1 MITLFARFKSL
12 RFLPNY
18 LLIDLTIV
26 EFMDVMVNIPIFI
39 ELFLLTEKI
48 HLDRHT
54 RWYAMLFHRF
64 FLINDLI
71 TQISLSIDC
80 LLAITFGKAFTGRK
94 TSTKVLAFIALKWMT
109 ILVLLLV
116 FSASEYP
123 LETESVSEEN
133 YQKLLFGH
141 NQIIWK
147 VVIPSC
153 QCVSVFTILL
163 TNYQIMKT
171 RIVTSKHYGM
181 KLFGRG
187 SKNSNKAINTLFIIL
202 VVQTLCK
209 VPAEVYSYVGVDDK
223 IEGNRWRALAQIR
236 RHPFA
241 KNAYLD
247 YAAQHGLTHH
257 RNGRVINLKPK
268 RKKNTDRRRKRPEED
283 LKSAAAEETK
293 ETNFTAKSTSRLPN
307 SLTEES
313 FIGKSGDI
321 MAVPSTSKDGRP
333 KDTDNKS
340 ASVVTVGEKGLL
352 NNQTSELENQHG
364 QIPQSDREGISN
376 ERIKSED
383 GKDEDNVNRL
393 SSSPIT
399 ARTEEDEDG
408 RESRENHDA
417 EKRVVHTGDV
427 SDDEQYSL
435 TYLHVDVQIHR
446 ESSAAAEAETAPPE
460 DVPTHR
466 RDSVA
471 VPDDVPTHRRDS
483 VAVPDD
489 VPTHRRDS
497 VAVADDVPTHRR
509 DSVAVPDDVPICRRD
524 SVAVPDDVPTHR
536 RDSVA
541 VPDNV
546 PTHRRDSVAVP
557 DDVPICRRDSVAVP
571 DDVPTH
577 RRDSVA
583 VPDNVPTHRSESIG
597 VADDVPI
604 CRRDSVAVADDV
616 PIHRRDSVAVPDNVP
631 ICRRDSVAV
640 ADDVPTHRSE
650 AIGVPDDVPICR
662 RDSVAAA
669 DDVPIC
675 RRDSVAVA
683 DDVPTHRRDSVAV
696 ADDVPICR
704 RDSIPP
710 TDEKVDNGHSNDEGC
725 DTRL

>member
-12 RFLPNY
+12 RFLSNY

-26 EFMDVMVNIPIFI
+26 EFMDLVVNIPIFM
-39 ELFLLTEKI
+39 EVFLLTKKI
-48 HLDRHT
+48 NLDRET

-71 TQISLSIDC
+71 SQISLSIDC
-80 LLAITFGKAFTGRK
+80 LLAITFGKAFTGK
-94 TSTKVLAFIALKWMT
+94 KSSNTVLAFIALKWMT

-116 FSASEYP
+116 FSVSEYT
-123 LETESVSEEN
+123 LITEGVSDEN
-133 YQKLLFGH
+133 YQKLLFGPS
-141 NQIIWK
+141 QIIWK

-171 RIVTSKHYGM
+171 RIVTSKRYGM

-209 VPAEVYSYVGVDDK
+209 VPAAVYSYVGVDDK
-223 IEGNRWRALAQIR
+223 IEGNRWFAFSAYYCLFLSSSVMPVIYFSRSLTFKRALAQIR
-236 RHPFA
+236 RHPLA

-257 RNGRVINLKPK
+257 RNGREILKLK
-268 RKKNTDRRRKRPEED
+268 KTKAKARKRKRPEED

-313 FIGKSGDI
+313 LIGKLSTHAVAGDI

-340 ASVVTVGEKGLL
+340 ASVVTVGEKGFL
-352 NNQTSELENQHG
+352 NNQTSELENQHE

-383 GKDEDNVNRL
+383 GKDKDNVNGL

-399 ARTEEDEDG
+399 ARTEEYEEG
-408 RESRENHDA
+408 HESRENHDA

-446 ESSAAAEAETAPPE
+446 GSSVAAHTETAPPE

-471 VPDDVPTHRRDS
+471 VPDDVPICRRDSIGVADDVPTHLRDS

-489 VPTHRRDS
+489 EPICRRDSIGVADDVPTHLRDSIGVADDVPICPRDS

-509 DSVAVPDDVPICRRD
+509 DTFAVPDDVPICRRD
-524 SVAVPDDVPTHR
+524 SIGVADDVPTHL
-536 RDSVA
+536 
-541 VPDNV
+541 
-546 PTHRRDSVAVP
+546 RDSVAVP
-557 DDVPICRRDSVAVP
+557 DDEPICRRD
-571 DDVPTH
+571 
-577 RRDSVA
+577 
-583 VPDNVPTHRSESIG
+583 SIG
-597 VADDVPI
+597 VADDVPTHL
-604 CRRDSVAVADDV
+604 RDS
-616 PIHRRDSVAVPDNVP
+616 IG
-631 ICRRDSVAV
+631 V
-640 ADDVPTHRSE
+640 ADDVPTC
-650 AIGVPDDVPICR
+650 P
-662 RDSVAAA
+662 
-669 DDVPIC
+669 
-675 RRDSVAVA
+675 RDSVAVA
-683 DDVPTHRRDSVAV
+683 DDVPTHRRDTFAV
-696 ADDVPICR
+696 SDDVPICR

-710 TDEKVDNGHSNDEGC
+710 ADEKVGTVHSNERY